1 VAVVVHLVMRHSM
14 AARVVAQVQEIQ
26 FTALV
31 SQVKET
37 VVATRCMNQM
47 HEAAVVV
54 AREPWVKMD
63 VQVA

>member
-1 VAVVVHLVMRHSM
+1 M

-47 HEAAVVV
+47 HEAVVVV